1 MARLIRKC
9 TQCGALDQAHA
20 WTSMDDAADK
30 GAWDE
35 SWTCGSCAW
44 TEFELTEAD
53 EEPARA

>member
-9 TQCGALDQAHA
+9 TNCGTLDERRS
-20 WTSMDDAADK
+20 WTSLDEAANQ
-30 GAWDE
+30 GAWED

-44 TEFELTEAD
+44 TEFELSEAE